1 MTTKLVL
8 QHKCSLRLILSD
20 HKTSF
25 VERLRETN
33 DIPNHLDWIELDW
46 NALFRVD
53 KIVEKKN
60 QINKMHNTSSSS
72 YQSICPIK
80 VNIKNN
86 NDNSNSNNK

>member
-1 MTTKLVL
+1 MTTKVVL

-33 DIPNHLDWIELDW
+33 DKPNHLDWIELDW

-53 KIVEKKN
+53 KIVEKK
-60 QINKMHNTSSSS
+60 
-72 YQSICPIK
+72 IK
-80 VNIKNN
+80 LIKCIIQVLAYI
-86 NDNSNSNNK
+86 SRYV